1 MNDENQGTMA
11 RKPPVFDI
19 YDYVTRLEEQVRLLH
34 TEKNLIVSKNSQME
48 IEFQKMRKELDEM
61 RKPPLIV
68 GTAQEVNLE
77 EKTAIIKNTNG
88 LEFLVEFE
96 KEHLDL
102 IKAGSRVAMTQRSLK
117 VVRVLNDIKDP
128 RARAMEV
135 IERPETN
142 FSFIGGLK
150 KETRELEE
158 AVILPLLSPEKF
170 EKLGIEAPSGVL
182 LHGETGT
189 GKTLLAKAIANKT
202 NSTFIKITASE
213 LVRKYIGEGAELVRD
228 VFKLAEEKKP
238 SIIFIDELDAI
249 GTIRSD
255 ETSGGDRE
263 VQRTLMQLLSEMDG
277 FKKRKNIAIIGATN
291 RIDVID
297 PALLRPGRF
306 DRMVEIPLP
315 DLNEREEI
323 FAIHS
328 GSMPLDDVNLRILAE
343 KTDGASGAEIKAICM
358 EAGMLALREDADFIT
373 QNDFLKAID
382 KVLGQEEEKSEEKMF
397 S

>member
-1 MNDENQGTMA
+1 MNEDNQSTMA

-19 YDYVTRLEEQVRLLH
+19 YDYVTKLEEQVRLLQ
-34 TEKNLIVSKNSQME
+34 TEKNLIKSKNNQME
-48 IEFQKMRKELDEM
+48 TEFRKMKKEVEEM

-68 GTAQEVNLE
+68 GIVQEKNSDN
-77 EKTAIIKNTNG
+77 TAIVKNSNG
-88 LEFLVEFE
+88 LEFLVEFDE
-96 KEHLDL
+96 IHSPL
-102 IKAGSRVAMTQRSLK
+102 IKTGSRVAMNQRSLRIT
-117 VVRVLNDIKDP
+117 RVLTDIKDP

-135 IERPETN
+135 IEKPDAGFN
-142 FSFIGGLK
+142 SVGGLK
-150 KETRELEE
+150 KEILELEE

-170 EKLGIEAPSGVL
+170 DKFGIDAPSGIL

-189 GKTLLAKAIANKT
+189 GKTLLAKAIAKKT

-213 LVRKYIGEGAELVRD
+213 LVRKYIGEGAGLVRD

-238 SIIFIDELDAI
+238 SIIFIDEIDAI
-249 GTIRSD
+249 GTMRSD

-277 FKKRKNIAIIGATN
+277 FKKRKNIAILGATN

-306 DRMVEIPLP
+306 DRIVEVPLP
-315 DLNEREEI
+315 DINEREEI

-328 GSMPLDDVNLRILAE
+328 ASMPLNDINLRKLAE
-343 KTDGASGAEIKAICM
+343 LTEGSSGAEIKAICM
-358 EAGMLALREDADFIT
+358 EAGILALREDSDFIS
-373 QNDFLKAID
+373 QKHFLNAIE
-382 KVLGQEEEKSEEKMF
+382 KVLGSEEKNEEKMF

>member
-1 MNDENQGTMA
+1 MSDENQGTMVK
-11 RKPPVFDI
+11 KPPVFDI
-19 YDYVTRLEEQVRLLH
+19 YDYVTKLEEQVRLLQ
-34 TEKNLIVSKNSQME
+34 TEKNLMQSKSSQME
-48 IEFQKMRKELDEM
+48 IEFQRMKKELDEM

-68 GTAQEVNLE
+68 GTVQEVNE
-77 EKTAIIKNTNG
+77 KEKTAIVKNTNG

-96 KEHLDL
+96 EEHKNL
-102 IKAGSRVAMTQRSLK
+102 IKAGSRVAMSQRSLK
-117 VVRVLNDIKDP
+117 VIRVLADIKDP

-135 IERPETN
+135 IERPETD
-142 FSFIGGLK
+142 FSFVGGLK
-150 KETRELEE
+150 KEIRELEE

-170 EKLGIEAPSGVL
+170 EKLGITAPSGVL

-202 NSTFIKITASE
+202 KSTFIKITASE
-213 LVRKYIGEGAELVRD
+213 LVRKYIGEGAGLVRD

-249 GTIRSD
+249 GSIRSD

-277 FKKRKNIAIIGATN
+277 FKKRINVAIIGATN
-291 RIDVID
+291 RVDVID
-297 PALLRPGRF
+297 PALMRPGRF
-306 DRMVEIPLP
+306 DRMVEVPLP

-328 GSMPLDDVNLRILAE
+328 SSMPLTEVDLRALAE
-343 KTDGASGAEIKAICM
+343 LTDGASGAEIKAICM
-358 EAGMLALREDADFIT
+358 EAGILALREETDFVS
-373 QNDFLKAID
+373 QEHFLQAIE
-382 KVLGQEEEKSEEKMF
+382 KVLGSEEKDEEKMF